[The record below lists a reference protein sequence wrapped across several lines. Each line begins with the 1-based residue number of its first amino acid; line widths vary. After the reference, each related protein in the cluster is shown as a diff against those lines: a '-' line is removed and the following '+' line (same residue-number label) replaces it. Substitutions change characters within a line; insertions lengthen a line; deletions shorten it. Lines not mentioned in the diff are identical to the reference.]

1 MAAAAGN
8 MLDLEALVA
17 ASRDAAMGGSET
29 ATDQLHLPQVASH
42 AQHLLAAIQQHRR
55 ELRGGGSVTTPPVPA
70 REDDP
75 QLAEQQGELLL
86 CFRIFRNAA
95 AAGPCAAAAL
105 LSCGLLELAGST
117 LDLLASAAI
126 PLNWQLPA
134 ALAQALANF
143 CTASREAAAAA
154 WSALFPLHL
163 SMLAHVTAGK
173 GRGLGQGR
181 QRPWWRGR
189 ASRWSRNGVGRF
201 ACSLCR
207 MGVGARLPHYRSCL
221 MHRPAGSTQAATC
234 LALLACCRVLEG
246 ASAALVGEQ
255 GSQLMTALL
264 CNQQRMLHQ
273 VGRGKQGLAMC
284 LLCFSV
290 TVEPCTL
297 DGPVSWVAHHYA
309 NTKAATPDMRAN
321 IVYNSPGLP
330 RLARRGST
338 TTRWACWWRTS
349 ASSATSCPACSPRWV
364 PARALVTA
372 RARPPAGQPWQPSL
386 CSPPWR
392 SRRCWACCARRRR
405 RCCRPGGELE
415 PPVPDQLPVRQ
426 SGTGRAACTACCAC
440 IQAAP
445 QPQAQPHTTSPF
457 PHTQHCTTCRQE
469 GTARRGASMACLV
482 ELVQLL
488 AGASRAAELTPG
500 QQQVLQEALHLMR
513 DVCARDDSGR
523 GLAVAGGSSACI
535 EQGPSPDLVAELQ
548 AAGAVPALLAMLKA
562 LEPIQNP
569 QQQRVAA
576 DDGVAA
582 RDSSGGIR
590 VAELAPLLAGAA
602 ARFPSAPPYPGFR
615 SDLLAVLAN
624 AAHGRRCVQASGAW
638 RGGGQ
643 CAAPTF
649 HALPCCAAF
658 GRCPESTAAV
668 VPLRPTAS
676 RTRWDGWGA
685 WSWCWRSAS
694 WTGSRRWHASGRS
707 GQCGT
712 CARATLRRRWA
723 GSWGWVLGARI
734 CSQLQAQES
743 RRWMIDVQGGAGKGW
758 AASVV
763 PQAVGAPLPMCAA
776 LQAVTP
782 ASCLPKTCL
791 VLALLAARRRR
802 SVSCSCAQLWR
813 ARSCSGWG

>member
-86 CFRIFRNAA
+86 CFCIFRNAA

-163 SMLAHVTAGK
+163 SMLAHVTAG
-173 GRGLGQGR
+173 
-181 QRPWWRGR
+181 
-189 ASRWSRNGVGRF
+189 
-201 ACSLCR
+201 
-207 MGVGARLPHYRSCL
+207 
-221 MHRPAGSTQAATC
+221 STQAATC

-273 VGRGKQGLAMC
+273 GQHNDTLGLLVAHLCFQRDLMPSLFTSLGAGPRPGDGEGEAASGAALAAVAVQPTMAQSALLG
-284 LLCFSV
+284 LLCEEAQEV
-290 TVEPCTL
+290 L
-297 DGPVSWVAHHYA
+297 QARGH
-309 NTKAATPDMRAN
+309 AT
-321 IVYNSPGLP
+321 
-330 RLARRGST
+330 
-338 TTRWACWWRTS
+338 
-349 ASSATSCPACSPRWV
+349 
-364 PARALVTA
+364 
-372 RARPPAGQPWQPSL
+372 
-386 CSPPWR
+386 
-392 SRRCWACCARRRR
+392 
-405 RCCRPGGELE
+405 
-415 PPVPDQLPVRQ
+415 
-426 SGTGRAACTACCAC
+426 
-440 IQAAP
+440 
-445 QPQAQPHTTSPF
+445 
-457 PHTQHCTTCRQE
+457 QE
-469 GTARRGASMACLV
+469 GTARRGASMAFLV

-488 AGASRAAELTPG
+488 AGAGRAAELTPG

-624 AAHGRRCVQASGAW
+624 AAHGRRCQDEVG
-638 RGGGQ
+638 RLGGV
-643 CAAPTF
+643 
-649 HALPCCAAF
+649 
-658 GRCPESTAAV
+658 E
-668 VPLRPTAS
+668 
-676 RTRWDGWGA
+676 
-685 WSWCWRSAS
+685 
-694 WTGSRRWHASGRS
+694 
-707 GQCGT
+707 
-712 CARATLRRRWA
+712 
-723 GSWGWVLGARI
+723 
-734 CSQLQAQES
+734 
-743 RRWMIDVQGGAGKGW
+743 
-758 AASVV
+758 
-763 PQAVGAPLPMCAA
+763 
-776 LQAVTP
+776 
-782 ASCLPKTCL
+782 L
-791 VLALLAARRRR
+791 VLAQCQLDRQSPLAREWALWAVRNL
-802 SVSCSCAQLWR
+802 CEGNPEAQEAIRQLHLCTTVESEELQRLGVKLELDEQTGKLRVTKRDLSGAGR
-813 ARSCSGWG
+813 AAGAPAAGPLS